1 MNVLYPLTT
10 VTQIQTAPTLMGLS
24 SVLVTLG
31 ILEMEL
37 FAKVNIKNVH
47 LHAITSTMT
56 IIRTSN
62 ID

>member
-47 LHAITSTMT
+47 LQSPLL
-56 IIRTSN
+56 
-62 ID
+62 